1 MVASWLLLACVAVG
15 VPEAS
20 GDAVGGPVLAASAVD
35 ASLASDTAPAVAAG
49 PAGELVAVT
58 LASGRRF
65 AARIDARSSEA
76 ALVLR
81 FDLPSGAV
89 YRPVAWSA
97 VRTVQW
103 RGEAFDA
110 EAFRSRWREA
120 ATTRSPA
127 LTPPSQAGVAPVAAG
142 ATDPAEVRRVGFDDA
157 DGVADEPAPIVA
169 LGIEAWIGHWDADVE
184 IDGLELTIRPR
195 RGDYTLGPVEGTL
208 EVSLVAWTRQTP
220 TRGEPFQVIGRW
232 TRQVVVRDFMGGT
245 ATYRLPFQAVH
256 PEFDLSYGPFALV
269 HARLSVPG
277 AGVFDAA
284 SSAVHIQPYHAVRDA
299 RQDLHGGRYFPG
311 ERTGQSRFDRAIY
324 HP

>member
-1 MVASWLLLACVAVG
+1 MIASWLLLGCVAVG

-20 GDAVGGPVLAASAVD
+20 GDVLDGPATVATADD
-35 ASLASDTAPAVAAG
+35 ASPASDAVSAAAAV
-49 PAGELVAVT
+49 PTDERVAVT

-65 AARIDARSSEA
+65 AARVDARTSDA

-81 FDLPSGAV
+81 FDLPAGAV

-97 VRTVQW
+97 VRAVQW
-103 RGEAFDA
+103 QGEVFNA

-120 ATTRSPA
+120 ATTRPREPG
-127 LTPPSQAGVAPVAAG
+127 PPSQASAASVAAG
-142 ATDPAEVRRVGFDDA
+142 TTDAADVRRVGYDDA
-157 DGVADEPAPIVA
+157 DGIADEPAPVVA
-169 LGIEAWIGHWDADVE
+169 LGIETWIGHWDADVE

-195 RGDYTLGPVEGTL
+195 RGDHTLGSVEGTL

-232 TRQVVVRDFMGGT
+232 TRQVAVRDFIGGT

-299 RQDLHGGRYFPG
+299 RQDLQGGRYFPG